1 MNLQRILPP
10 IWFFL
15 SIILMI
21 SLHIWLPFKQL
32 FFAPFNYL
40 GIAAIIIGIVM
51 VLASAFLFKQKNTT
65 IKPLEESTYLVQEGL
80 FKYSRNPIY
89 LGMTISLL
97 GVGLFLGSLTPFFVI
112 PLFVWLIQTLF
123 IEQEEKMLEEK
134 FGDEYRQY
142 KQKVRRWV

>member
-1 MNLQRILPP
+1 
-10 IWFFL
+10 
-15 SIILMI
+15 
-21 SLHIWLPFKQL
+21 
-32 FFAPFNYL
+32 
-40 GIAAIIIGIVM
+40 IIGIVM